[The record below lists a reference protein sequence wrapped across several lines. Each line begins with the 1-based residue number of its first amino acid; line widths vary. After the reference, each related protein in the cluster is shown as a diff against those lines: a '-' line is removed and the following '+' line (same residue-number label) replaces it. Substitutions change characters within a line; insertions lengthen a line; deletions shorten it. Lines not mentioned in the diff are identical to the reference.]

1 MIKKKVPFLVL
12 LAVLIAST
20 HCRIVP
26 NLLKKINK
34 ALGLPKKSETLW
46 DILSI
51 AGINTKVEE
60 IVVDTA
66 NNTNEITSLNER
78 VDQLEECCDCKK
90 SRKFRLFLNHR
101 NHTANI

>member
-1 MIKKKVPFLVL
+1 M
-12 LAVLIAST
+12 
-20 HCRIVP
+20 P

-90 SRKFRLFLNHR
+90 SRKFQSYIIKS
-101 NHTANI
+101 AP

>member
-1 MIKKKVPFLVL
+1 MIKKNDPILVL

>member
-1 MIKKKVPFLVL
+1 M
-12 LAVLIAST
+12 AVLIAST

-26 NLLKKINK
+26 KLLKKINK

-90 SRKFRLFLNHR
+90 SRKFKLFLNHR

>member
-1 MIKKKVPFLVL
+1 MIKKNDPILVL

-60 IVVDTA
+60 ILVDTA

-78 VDQLEECCDCKK
+78 VDQLEECYNCTTKSKK
-90 SRKFRLFLNHR
+90 F
-101 NHTANI
+101 IQ